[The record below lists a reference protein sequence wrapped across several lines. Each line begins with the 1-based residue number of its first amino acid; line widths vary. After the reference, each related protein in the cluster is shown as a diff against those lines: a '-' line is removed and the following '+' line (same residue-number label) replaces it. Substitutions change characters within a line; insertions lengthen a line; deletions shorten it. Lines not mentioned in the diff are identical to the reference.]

1 MLCAVGISL
10 LSIFAST
17 SSSPVKLA
25 VSGGLPGINLNKYDS
40 KFFTIS
46 FMYIIRP
53 SEVCKNDRYLDKNTP
68 KLDFTYLVYP
78 YV

>member
-25 VSGGLPGINLNKYDS
+25 VSGDLPGINLNKYDS
-40 KFFTIS
+40 MFFMIS
-46 FMYIIRP
+46 ITY
-53 SEVCKNDRYLDKNTP
+53 T
-68 KLDFTYLVYP
+68 FTKKKSPAKVAVQIGFVP
-78 YV
+78 

>member
-17 SSSPVKLA
+17 SSSPVNLA

-40 KFFTIS
+40 KFSMIS
-46 FMYIIRP
+46 FVYIFIRKKSQAQFMVQIGFVP
-53 SEVCKNDRYLDKNTP
+53 
-68 KLDFTYLVYP
+68 
-78 YV
+78 

>member
-17 SSSPVKLA
+17 SSSPVNLA

-40 KFFTIS
+40 KFSMIS
-46 FMYIIRP
+46 FVYIFIRKKSP
-53 SEVCKNDRYLDKNTP
+53 AKVMVEIGFLP
-68 KLDFTYLVYP
+68 
-78 YV
+78 